1 MFCAVGSLNKG
12 AQMNKVVNFLRDE
25 SGPTSVEYALLLA
38 LIAAAIIAAISSV
51 GLENGSMME
60 SNSAAIS
67 EALDK

>member
-1 MFCAVGSLNKG
+1 
-12 AQMNKVVNFLRDE
+12 MNKVVNFLRDE

-67 EALDK
+67 NALDK